1 MHHSNEERYEE
12 VPEEPEPLPIWQ
24 RIRSWQLHQHLA
36 RGAAYGAGSGAVSLL
51 LVWLQS
57 RY

>member
-12 VPEEPEPLPIWQ
+12 EPEPVPIWQ
-24 RIRSWQLHQHLA
+24 RIRSWRLHQHLA